1 MELKRLKNLI
11 QEGMSN
17 WQPPLRPPLVRGP
30 NYPDKHLNEPL
41 DNEDIT
47 GLLVQL
53 TNVDV
58 LNQIHASLGAVRSP
72 PASPV
77 LTTPEGSTRRM

>member
-1 MELKRLKNLI
+1 MI

-41 DNEDIT
+41 DNGDI
-47 GLLVQL
+47 
-53 TNVDV
+53 
-58 LNQIHASLGAVRSP
+58 
-72 PASPV
+72 PV
-77 LTTPEGSTRRM
+77 YWYN